1 MVIKA
6 RRRWARGDCVAGPF
20 SYSRSRAAVLSGR
33 QPPPPLSKEARRRL
47 AWMDFYRACGGN
59 AALTCRHF
67 AIARSTFYRWH
78 SRFDPDD
85 VTSLEDR
92 SCAPLSRRKP
102 TTPLQI
108 VDAILR
114 LRDER
119 PAWSKY
125 KLSVVLARDRGIC
138 VSASTVGRV
147 LKRHGRID
155 VKASR
160 RRTRAAGASRARRRP
175 KGLVHTAAGQLV
187 QIDTKHLNLP
197 WNEKRYHFEAIDLA
211 TRMKVSGVAKTAS
224 SRSAEAFLHR
234 ALSGF
239 PFPVLAIQ
247 TDNGSEFGHLFE
259 RSCEAAGI
267 PHYLSYP
274 RCPKQNAWV
283 ERVIRTM
290 QDEYYLY
297 HEIPVELADHAEML
311 AWLDRDYN
319 EVRPH
324 QSLGYLTPLEY
335 YRSQAHCH
343 GSPERVSHM

>member
-1 MVIKA
+1 MVIRA
-6 RRRWARGDCVAGPF
+6 RKKWNRGDFVAGPF
-20 SYSRSRAAVLSGR
+20 SYRDRLPFPCTWADK
-33 QPPPPLSKEARRRL
+33 PPPPLSKDAKRRL
-47 AWMDFYRACGGN
+47 AWMDFYRAHGDN

-67 AIARSTFYRWH
+67 AIPRSTFYRW
-78 SRFDPDD
+78 RARYDPHDL
-85 VTSLEDR
+85 TSLEAKSTAPR
-92 SCAPLSRRKP
+92 KRREPLTPLS
-102 TTPLQI
+102 TI
-108 VDAILR
+108 DAILK

-125 KLSVVLARDRGIC
+125 KLAVVLVRDSGIE

-155 VKASR
+155 KKASLK
-160 RRTRAAGASRARRRP
+160 RTRAAKGRNKRRRRP
-175 KGLVHTAAGQLV
+175 KDLVPSCPGELV
-187 QIDTKHLNLP
+187 QIDTKHLTLP
-197 WNEKRYHFEAIDLA
+197 WSEKRYHFEAIDLA
-211 TRMKVSGVAKTAS
+211 TRMKVSGVARTAS
-224 SRSAEAFLHR
+224 SRSASVFLSSVLT
-234 ALSGF
+234 AF

-247 TDNGSEFGHLFE
+247 TDNGSEFAHLFE
-259 RSCEAAGI
+259 RVCEDAGI

-283 ERVIRTM
+283 ERVIRTT

-297 HEIPVELADHAEML
+297 HEIPAELDEHVALL

-335 YRSQAHCH
+335 YRDQTH
-343 GSPERVSHM
+343 GCDSP